1 MWDQILPTLGYKHE
15 MREKVLYYQIKSL
28 VTQLI
33 DISFD
38 IFNKEI
44 YDSNLPTCF
53 SYQIIK
59 KKKKIKI
66 LIEMISNILCKGWRN
81 ELYIIKKW

>member
-1 MWDQILPTLGYKHE
+1 
-15 MREKVLYYQIKSL
+15 MREKVLYYQIKGL

-53 SYQIIK
+53 SYQMIK
-59 KKKKIKI
+59 KKKKNQDINRDDI
-66 LIEMISNILCKGWRN
+66 
-81 ELYIIKKW
+81 